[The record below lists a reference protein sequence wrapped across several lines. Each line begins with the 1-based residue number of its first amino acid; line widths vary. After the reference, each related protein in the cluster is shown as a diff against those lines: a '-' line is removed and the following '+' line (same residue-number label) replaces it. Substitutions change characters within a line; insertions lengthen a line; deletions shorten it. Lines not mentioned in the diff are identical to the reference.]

1 MSSLPNDE
9 VILILG
15 TRRLEHRTWPGV
27 VMIGT
32 TGPLGIS
39 GAQGTGVTIFDTEA
53 EMNAITGIAG
63 QVAYCTDNID
73 QYWKWSVQQNK
84 WVPAF

>member
-1 MSSLPNDE
+1 MSRLPNEE

-32 TGPLGIS
+32 TGPIGIS
-39 GAQGTGVTIFDTEA
+39 GVQGASVTIFDTEA
-53 EMNAITGIAG
+53 EMNATTGTES
-63 QVAYCTDNID
+63 QVAYCTDCID
-73 QYWKWSVQQNK
+73 QYWKWSVLQNK